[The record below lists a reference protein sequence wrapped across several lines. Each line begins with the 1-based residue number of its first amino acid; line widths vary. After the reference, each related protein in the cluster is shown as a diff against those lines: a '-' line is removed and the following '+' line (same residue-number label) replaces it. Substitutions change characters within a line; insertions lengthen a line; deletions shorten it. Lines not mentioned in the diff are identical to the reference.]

1 MIEKPR
7 KQMDLLWFCYPEEMV
22 PADHLLRKIEAV
34 VDLSW
39 VEEATAHLYHAELG
53 RPGWHP
59 EVILRLFLV
68 RHLLNIPSYRALMR
82 QAQSDLAIRWFIG
95 CPPSEKVPDHSSISR
110 TLERWGLELFLT
122 LFQRALQQCVEAGL
136 VDGSVLHFDGTLM
149 RADVS
154 WQSLFREVV
163 EGKPEPEPEPEG
175 GKPGK
180 RQPGR
185 PAKKKL
191 GKKKSKTDPD
201 CSMAT
206 SRKDQPLQPC
216 YKHHLATDD
225 QAGVVVA
232 VVTTTG
238 ETSEGT
244 VFEELLEQAEANT
257 GVVPDAATADTGY
270 ASAKN
275 YGLLEAQGTKG
286 VIPLPRERR
295 SKKLPKSRFKVSRR
309 KQRAKCPAG
318 RAMKARQAKDGTVIY
333 RGQGCRECGLNQRC
347 LPDSATA
354 RTITVGPNDEAWVRA
369 QRKYR
374 LGWDDEYRE
383 LYNRHRTVAEGVN
396 GQLKEQHQLR
406 RARWRGLW
414 KAKVQAYLAA
424 TVVNLKTLAEAKW
437 EEQQAAKQAA
447 NRDLQSVRR
456 PLRAPDGRQ
465 RARRRIRPVVVSR
478 RRRRERSAGS
488 AGLAA

>member
-7 KQMDLLWFCYPEEMV
+7 KQMDLMWVCYPDEMV

-59 EVILRLFLV
+59 EVILKLFLV

-82 QAQSDLAIRWFIG
+82 QAQSDLAIRWFLG
-95 CPPSEKVPDHSSISR
+95 CPPSEKVPDHSTISR
-110 TLERWGLELFLT
+110 TLERWGLELFVA
-122 LFQRALQQCVEAGL
+122 LFKRALRQCVDAGL

-154 WQSLFREVV
+154 WQSLYREVV
-163 EGKPEPEPEPEG
+163 AGEPEG
-175 GKPGK
+175 GKSGK

-191 GKKKSKTDPD
+191 GKKKSRTDPD

-206 SRKDQPLQPC
+206 ARKNQPLQPC
-216 YKHHLATDD
+216 YKHHIATDD

-238 ETSEGT
+238 ETNEGT

-257 GVVPDAATADTGY
+257 GVVPDAATGDTGY

-275 YGLLEAQGTKG
+275 YALLEAQGSQA
-286 VIPLPRERR
+286 VIPPQRTAR
-295 SKKLPKSRFKVSRR
+295 SKHLPKSRFKVNRR

-318 RAMKARQAKDGTVIY
+318 RAMKARRTPDGTVVY
-333 RGQGCRECGLNQRC
+333 RGQGCGDCALNKRC
-347 LPDSATA
+347 LSEKVTV
-354 RTITVGPNDEAWVRA
+354 RTIAVGPDDEAWVRA
-369 QRKYR
+369 QRKHLR
-374 LGWDDEYRE
+374 GWDDEFKE
-383 LYNRHRTVAEGVN
+383 LYDRHRGLAEGVN
-396 GQLKEQHQLR
+396 GQLKESLQLR

-414 KAKVQAYLAA
+414 KAQVQAYLAA
-424 TVVNLKTLAEAKW
+424 TALNLKKLAEAKW
-437 EEQQAAKQAA
+437 EQQQAAKRAA
-447 NRDLQSVRR
+447 IGLQRAVEWL
-456 PLRAPDGRQ
+456 LRAADGRQ
-465 RARRRIRPVVVSR
+465 RVSGLVGPLRADNSCRP
-478 RRRRERSAGS
+478 AMAPGNL
-488 AGLAA
+488 GLAA